1 MNKILALLAIAVLWA
16 SPVAAQ
22 TATPASK
29 LAWDEVG
36 ESPAVAQAA
45 IYNLYVDGAGVALNL
60 TSVACVV
67 QTSNAANA
75 TCTAPV
81 SSDDGR
87 VAHVDVVAGVERGG
101 ESEVG
106 AAERDLRDRGDA
118 DGHQD
123 CAVGRTGATRVVNSC
138 EER

>member
-75 TCTAPV
+75 TCTAPFPAMTVGSHTLTLSQV
-81 SSDDGR
+81 SNGAESPKSAPLS
-87 VAHVDVVAGVERGG
+87 VTFAIVVTP
-101 ESEVG
+101 
-106 AAERDLRDRGDA
+106 
-118 DGHQD
+118 
-123 CAVGRTGATRVVNSC
+123 TGIRIVP
-138 EER
+138 